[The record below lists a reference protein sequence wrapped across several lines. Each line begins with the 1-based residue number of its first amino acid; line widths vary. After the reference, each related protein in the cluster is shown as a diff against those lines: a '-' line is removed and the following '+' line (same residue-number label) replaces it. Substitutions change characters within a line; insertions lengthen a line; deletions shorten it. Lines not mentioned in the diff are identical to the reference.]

1 MDNYEEEASF
11 DAELED
17 EFDYGDDTLS
27 PEEEILNSLTAEE
40 KRVYEVIQQKLRMT
54 DPILQALEDMKDK
67 PSEAQIQSF
76 KERTGDEVY
85 FISLSEKENFLFRPI
100 RRQEWRTLMS
110 TIAKLDDFKKSEAI
124 VAKGTLHPVLSNV
137 NIGALSAGT
146 VDTLKEVILRASNF
160 MPPDMAV
167 SLVRKL

>member
-1 MDNYEEEASF
+1 MDNYESEASF

-17 EFDYGDDTLS
+17 DFNYGDEELS

-67 PSEAQIQSF
+67 PTDAQITSF

-100 RRQEWRTLMS
+100 RRQEWRTLMA

>member
-1 MDNYEEEASF
+1 MDNYENEASF

-17 EFDYGDDTLS
+17 NFDYDQDLS
-27 PEEEILNSLTAEE
+27 PEEQVFQALTPEE
-40 KRVYEVIQQKLRMT
+40 KRVYASIQEKLRMT
-54 DPILQALEDMKDK
+54 DPILEALEQMKDR
-67 PSEAQIQSF
+67 PTDAMIEGF
-76 KERTGDEVY
+76 KEKTGDEVY

-100 RRQEWRTLMS
+100 RRQEWRTLMANIS
-110 TIAKLDDFKKSEAI
+110 KLDDFKKSEAI
-124 VAKGTLHPVLSNV
+124 VAKGILHPVLSGT

-160 MPPDMAV
+160 MPPDVAV